1 MHALKDEFALTRMA
15 SLLHVSKSGYEAWRQ
30 RQSAGPSPRGAAQ
43 RARDV
48 KVAKVFNDSHQ
59 TYGAPRVAA
68 QLAREG
74 SPADPKTVAASMLRQ
89 GIEGISPRKFTPV
102 TMIQGVDT
110 YHLPDRVRRQW
121 DQGTLDKVWISDIT
135 YLRTNEGWL
144 YLCAVRD
151 GCSRRVL
158 GWALDSVQN
167 TYLVERA
174 LRMAR
179 TLRGQIPGQVVFHAD
194 RDSQFTSAQLHE
206 VAVELDLLQS
216 VGRTGVCWDNA
227 MSESF
232 WSTLKTKFYDRYR

>member
-1 MHALKDEFALTRMA
+1 MHALKNDFALTWTA
-15 SLLHVSKSGYEAWRQ
+15 ALHQVSKSGYYASRHRQ
-30 RQSAGPSPRGAAQ
+30 TTGPSPRALAQ
-43 RARDV
+43 RARDQ
-48 KVAKVFNDSHQ
+48 KIAKVFNDSHQ

-74 SPADPKTVAASMLRQ
+74 SPADQKSVAASMLRP
-89 GIEGISPRKFTPV
+89 GIEGISPRRFTPV
-102 TMIQGVDT
+102 TTLPGVYT
-110 YHLPDRVRRQW
+110 YHLPDRVHRQW
-121 DQGTLDKVWISDIT
+121 DQGAVDKVWISDIT

-167 TYLVERA
+167 TDLVERA

-194 RDSQFTSAQLHE
+194 RGSQFTSAQLHE

-216 VGRTGVCWDNA
+216 VGRTGV
-227 MSESF
+227 SPL
-232 WSTLKTKFYDRYR
+232 TG

>member
-1 MHALKDEFALTRMA
+1 
-15 SLLHVSKSGYEAWRQ
+15 
-30 RQSAGPSPRGAAQ
+30 
-43 RARDV
+43 
-48 KVAKVFNDSHQ
+48 
-59 TYGAPRVAA
+59 VAA
-68 QLAREG
+68 QLAFEG
-74 SPADPKTVAASMLRQ
+74 SPADPKTVAASMRRQ
-89 GIEGISPRKFTPV
+89 GIEGISPGRFTPV
-102 TMIQGVDT
+102 TTIQGVDT
-110 YHLPDRVRRQW
+110 YHLPDRVHRQW
-121 DQGTLDKVWISDIT
+121 DQGALDKVWISDIT

-167 TYLVERA
+167 TDLVERA

-194 RDSQFTSAQLHE
+194 RGSQFTSAQLHE

-232 WSTLKTKFYDRYR
+232 WATLKSEFYDHYRWATRTEAKQKVAWWIEDFYNRRRLHSSLGMLPPVEFEQKLRGQQERGEKHGAVLTLAA